1 MRKII
6 SALCIVCIMVMLLN
20 CCANN
25 SMNDE
30 AQSSSTSASVTDA
43 PKTNGV
49 TAEATEKEKTTQAE
63 SVIKTETITIKNE
76 KYSFTIQKTDFE
88 KNYSEEILMNI
99 SRLVPM
105 GFGLDDYDNW
115 NGTPNEVINDVLRC
129 VQVSRNNWFFERY
142 DNDSPEYTAAQNEMS
157 KNPFEPSDVDCFVI
171 TDIEKINKFLSERF
185 GSEAR
190 QFKSEDFETYNEVKV
205 SDEPIALGYLYP
217 TYRYVYLPESEMVA
231 CFVEYFTGSEGPA
244 AYIYDIQTVDGSYI
258 VKAVS
263 GSYNYGENGDTF
275 AGMQSDALKNFG
287 QYTEDSL
294 DNYTMTLAY
303 DNNGNLYTKS
313 VKKTQILP
321 DNY

>member
-6 SALCIVCIMVMLLN
+6 FALCIVCVMVMLLN

-25 SMNDE
+25 SLNDE
-30 AQSSSTSASVTDA
+30 VQSSTTSESVTDA
-43 PKTNGV
+43 PKTNGI
-49 TAEATEKEKTTQAE
+49 TAEATKEEKATQSE

-129 VQVSRNNWFFERY
+129 VRVSRNNWFFERY
-142 DNDSPEYTAAQNEMS
+142 DSDSPEHTAARNEIS
-157 KNPFEPSDVDCFVI
+157 KNPFKQSDMDSFVV

-185 GSEAR
+185 GSEVR
-190 QFKSEDFETYNEVKV
+190 QFKPEDFETYNEVKV
-205 SDEPIALGYLYP
+205 SDEPISLGYLYP
-217 TYRYVYLPESEMVA
+217 TYRYVYLPESELVA
-231 CFVEYFTGSEGPA
+231 CFVEYFTGSECPA

-263 GSYNYGENGDTF
+263 GSDNYGENGDTF
-275 AGMQSDALKNFG
+275 AGMQSDALEMFG
-287 QYTEDSL
+287 QYTEGWL
-294 DNYTMTLAY
+294 DNYTLTLVL
-303 DNNGNLYTKS
+303 DKNGNLYMKS
-313 VKKTQILP
+313 VEKTQLLP
-321 DNY
+321 DN

>member
-6 SALCIVCIMVMLLN
+6 SVLCVMCIVTAILN

-25 SMNDE
+25 SLNDE
-30 AQSSSTSASVTDA
+30 AQSSTTSAFVTDT
-43 PKTNGV
+43 PKNGV
-49 TAEATEKEKTTQAE
+49 NAEATEKGKTTQAE
-63 SVIKTETITIKNE
+63 SIIKTETIIIKNE

-88 KNYSEEILMNI
+88 KNYSEELLMNI
-99 SRLVPM
+99 SKLVPM
-105 GFGLDDYDNW
+105 EFGLDDYNNW

-129 VQVSRNNWFFERY
+129 VRVSRNNWFFERY
-142 DNDSPEYTAAQNEMS
+142 DSDSPEHTAARNEIS
-157 KNPFEPSDVDCFVI
+157 KNPFKQSDMDSFVV
-171 TDIEKINKFLSERF
+171 TDIEKINKFLSGKF

-190 QFKSEDFETYNEVKV
+190 QFKPEDFETYNEVKV
-205 SDEPIALGYLYP
+205 SDDPIALGYLYP
-217 TYRYVYLPESEMVA
+217 TYRYVYLPESEMIA
-231 CFVEYFTGSEGPA
+231 CFVEYFTGSECPA

-263 GSYNYGENGDTF
+263 GSDNYGENGDTF

-287 QYTEDSL
+287 QYTEESL

-313 VKKTQILP
+313 VEKTQLLP
-321 DNY
+321 DD